1 MLMKDIIIVCAGGY
15 GREVWAIIKEINY
28 LACQGG
34 KEQPYHL
41 IGFLSDEPD
50 ALKGSSIDVPI
61 IGDIQ
66 NWKPY
71 GDEVYALGLSN
82 PKGKEKIAKILKGR
96 GAKFES
102 LIAPWSIVPR
112 ENMEIGEGCVITAY
126 SIAPGAKIGNFVN
139 IMGSMIGSKV
149 EIGDYS
155 TTTGFSNIASARIGK
170 RVFVGSHAVIV
181 GNRKVEDDAYV
192 CVGSVVV
199 SNIKAG
205 TKVFGVPATK
215 MDW

>member
-1 MLMKDIIIVCAGGY
+1 MKDIIIVCAGGY
-15 GREVWAIIKEINY
+15 GKEVLEIIKAINY
-28 LACQGG
+28 RACQSG
-34 KEQPYHL
+34 KEEPYHV
-41 IGFLSDEPD
+41 IGFLNDEPD
-50 ALKGSSIDVPI
+50 ALKESSINVPI

-82 PKGKEKIAKILKGR
+82 PKGKEKIAEMLKGR

-112 ENMEIGEGCVITAY
+112 ENMEMGEGCVITAY
-126 SIAPGAKIGNFVN
+126 SIAPGVKIGNFVH

-155 TTTGFSNIASARIGK
+155 TTTGFTNIASARIGK
-170 RVFVGSHAVIV
+170 RVFVGSHAVII
-181 GNRKVEDDAYV
+181 GNKKVEDDAYV

-205 TKVFGVPATK
+205 TKVFGVPAK
-215 MDW
+215 RVDW